1 MYVSE
6 VRKGSVVAQL
16 FANIPDLI
24 GLADAA
30 LIVLAFG
37 ALFNK
42 RLRDFVRCKPLE
54 GAKKPQLSDM
64 SKTIQA
70 IANDKNGNLTIKGL
84 RLKEGVFS
92 TEFEAEFSEKDA
104 RNALQTIQGQKEE
117 LDAVSASDHERVL
130 MVFTRSDVG
139 NAVVGKRS
147 GERVVVSEISEK
159 TLALMY
165 GSDLAEAQIKDE
177 IQNAYENVFKRGF
190 VVDLNLVFSGTRPVA
205 YSVTNLHQV
214 IELPEDS

>member
-1 MYVSE
+1 M
-6 VRKGSVVAQL
+6 
-16 FANIPDLI
+16 
-24 GLADAA
+24 
-30 LIVLAFG
+30 
-37 ALFNK
+37 
-42 RLRDFVRCKPLE
+42 
-54 GAKKPQLSDM
+54 
-64 SKTIQA
+64 
-70 IANDKNGNLTIKGL
+70 
-84 RLKEGVFS
+84 
-92 TEFEAEFSEKDA
+92 FSEKDA

-117 LDAVSASDHERVL
+117 LDAVSASDDERVL

-165 GSDLAEAQIKDE
+165 GSDLVKAQIKDE

>member
-30 LIVLAFG
+30 LIVLGFG

-42 RLRDFVRCKPLE
+42 RLRDFVRGKPLE

-70 IANDKNGNLTIKGL
+70 IAND
-84 RLKEGVFS
+84 
-92 TEFEAEFSEKDA
+92 
-104 RNALQTIQGQKEE
+104 
-117 LDAVSASDHERVL
+117 
-130 MVFTRSDVG
+130 
-139 NAVVGKRS
+139 
-147 GERVVVSEISEK
+147 
-159 TLALMY
+159 
-165 GSDLAEAQIKDE
+165 
-177 IQNAYENVFKRGF
+177 
-190 VVDLNLVFSGTRPVA
+190 
-205 YSVTNLHQV
+205 
-214 IELPEDS
+214 